1 MPAYFPSGQVCE
13 MASTASL
20 SFALRAAGSAL
31 ALTLSAQAVAAPG
44 DTHTLQGQA
53 RVRIIE
59 PIGIQNVAD
68 LRFGRIMQPAT
79 AGTVS
84 IGTDGA
90 VTETGGAIGS
100 TTTPQLAGGQ
110 GAGSFAVFG
119 DPRRRFIVTVPLF
132 ATISNGTSTMLVD
145 QFQWM
150 DSFGFGFG
158 RMDTNGVANLSVGAR
173 LNVGANQQVGTYS
186 GTYDVT
192 VLYL

>member
-1 MPAYFPSGQVCE
+1 

-31 ALTLSAQAVAAPG
+31 ALTLSAQAAAAPG
-44 DTHTLQGQA
+44 DTHTLPGQA
-53 RVRIIE
+53 RARIIE